1 MNILVVDDRQLA
13 VNGMLRKLAAIE
25 PEATVTGLIS
35 SPEALS
41 WALEHHPD
49 VIFTDIEMPVLGG
62 LEFAK
67 QIREL
72 SPSTN
77 IVFTTAHAE
86 YALDAHGLYPSGF
99 LMKPVSEEDLRAALS
114 NLRHP
119 VAHYPRCRV
128 QVTCFGNF
136 DVFVDGKPLA
146 FKRSKTKELF
156 AYLIDRRGSRVTVGE
171 VLSVLWEDGKDT
183 ASRRSQVRNF
193 ISDLRSVFSA
203 VGEDDVIVRSRD
215 SLAVVPAAIDC
226 DYYRF
231 LNGDANA
238 VNRYHG
244 EYMSQYSWA
253 EMTLSKL
260 GY

>member
-13 VNGMLRKLAAIE
+13 VNGMLRKLAAIG
-25 PEATVTGLIS
+25 PEMNVTGLTS
-35 SPEALS
+35 SPEALT

-49 VIFTDIEMPVLGG
+49 VVFTDIEMPVLGG

-77 IVFTTAHAE
+77 IIFTTAHAE

-99 LMKPVSEEDLRAALS
+99 LMKPVSEEDLRAALA

-156 AYLIDRRGSRVTVGE
+156 AYLVDRRGSRVTVGE
-171 VLSVLWEDGKDT
+171 VLSVLW
-183 ASRRSQVRNF
+183 
-193 ISDLRSVFSA
+193 
-203 VGEDDVIVRSRD
+203 
-215 SLAVVPAAIDC
+215 
-226 DYYRF
+226 
-231 LNGDANA
+231 
-238 VNRYHG
+238 
-244 EYMSQYSWA
+244 
-253 EMTLSKL
+253 
-260 GY
+260 

>member
-1 MNILVVDDRQLA
+1 M
-13 VNGMLRKLAAIE
+13 
-25 PEATVTGLIS
+25 
-35 SPEALS
+35 
-41 WALEHHPD
+41 
-49 VIFTDIEMPVLGG
+49 
-62 LEFAK
+62 
-67 QIREL
+67 
-72 SPSTN
+72 
-77 IVFTTAHAE
+77 
-86 YALDAHGLYPSGF
+86 
-99 LMKPVSEEDLRAALS
+99 
-114 NLRHP
+114 
-119 VAHYPRCRV
+119 
-128 QVTCFGNF
+128 
-136 DVFVDGKPLA
+136 
-146 FKRSKTKELF
+146 
-156 AYLIDRRGSRVTVGE
+156 
-171 VLSVLWEDGKDT
+171 
-183 ASRRSQVRNF
+183 RNF